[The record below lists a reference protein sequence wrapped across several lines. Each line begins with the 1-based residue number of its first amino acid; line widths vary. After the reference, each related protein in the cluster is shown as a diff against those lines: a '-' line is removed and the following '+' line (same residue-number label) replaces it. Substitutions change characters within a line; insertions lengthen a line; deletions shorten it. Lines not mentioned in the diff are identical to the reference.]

1 MAHWSV
7 CVHTAYSSST
17 LRNEYRKSWFKFIN
31 VHYQFAYQKN
41 SQQIVN
47 ITLAVDAERT
57 KKLECS
63 FVYEDRGVSIFLW
76 DWCDLYVT
84 A

>member
-63 FVYEDRGVSIFLW
+63 SSSFMKTAESQYSCGIGVT
-76 DWCDLYVT
+76 CM
-84 A
+84 